1 MKVHLQRYGVVWFL
15 LAYWS
20 LSFVNEYFLRGY
32 PLSAEAWQGMRLL
45 ALLVTASLAITLTR
59 LLTTDASDRQEAAV
73 AVMLVTLI
81 LHLLALL
88 LPAVWLFYQ
97 WQWYGRLLLQWQGT
111 AFGLA
116 LAALPAAA
124 FFFSS

>member
-20 LSFVNEYFLRGY
+20 LSFVNEYFLRGH

-59 LLTTDASDRQEAAV
+59 LLTSDASDRKEAAV

-88 LPAVWLFYQ
+88 LPDVWLFYQ
-97 WQWYGRLLLQWQGT
+97 WHGRLLLQWQGT

-124 FFFSS
+124 IFFSS

>member
-1 MKVHLQRYGVVWFL
+1 MKVHLQRYVVWFL

-20 LSFVNEYFLRGY
+20 LSFVNEYFLRGH
-32 PLSAEAWQGMRLL
+32 PLSAEAWQRMRLL

-59 LLTTDASDRQEAAV
+59 LLTTDASNRQEAAV
-73 AVMLVTLI
+73 AVMLVTLVTLI

-88 LPAVWLFYQ
+88 LPA
-97 WQWYGRLLLQWQGT
+97 
-111 AFGLA
+111 
-116 LAALPAAA
+116 AA

>member
-20 LSFVNEYFLRGY
+20 LSFVVEFFLNGH
-32 PLSAEAWQGMRLL
+32 PLSSEAWQGMRLP
-45 ALLVTASLAITLTR
+45 ALLVTASLVITIAR
-59 LLTTDASDRQEAAV
+59 LLTCDTRNRQDAAEV
-73 AVMLVTLI
+73 VMLVMLI

-97 WQWYGRLLLQWQGT
+97 WQWHGQLLLQWQGI
-111 AFGLA
+111 AFSFSLVV
-116 LAALPAAA
+116 LPAVA

>member
-1 MKVHLQRYGVVWFL
+1 MKVHLQRYVVWFL

-20 LSFVNEYFLRGY
+20 LSFVNEYFLRGH
-32 PLSAEAWQGMRLL
+32 PLSAEAWQRMRLL

-59 LLTTDASDRQEAAV
+59 LLTTDASNRQEAAV

-81 LHLLALL
+81 LHLMALL
-88 LPAVWLFYQ
+88 
-97 WQWYGRLLLQWQGT
+97 
-111 AFGLA
+111 
-116 LAALPAAA
+116 LPAAA

>member
-20 LSFVNEYFLRGY
+20 LSFVVEFFLNGH
-32 PLSAEAWQGMRLL
+32 PLSSEAWQGMRLL
-45 ALLVTASLAITLTR
+45 ALLVTASLVITIAR
-59 LLTTDASDRQEAAV
+59 LLTCDTRNRQDAAEV
-73 AVMLVTLI
+73 VMLI

-88 LPAVWLFYQ
+88 FPAVWLFYQ
-97 WQWYGRLLLQWQGT
+97 WQWHGQLLLQWQGI
-111 AFGLA
+111 AFSFSLVV
-116 LAALPAAA
+116 LPAVA